1 MATSAE
7 HFSALPE
14 VTIRPLSEADVAAVV
29 AIELASYRFP
39 WSAGIF
45 RDCLKVGYICRV
57 VVAYDAV
64 AGYGIVS
71 TGAGEAHILNLCVR
85 EDLRCRGIGALLLE
99 DLLQRAAA
107 AAVDYAYL
115 EVRPSN
121 SAAIRLYKAFAFE
134 HIGARRGYYQAPGGR
149 EDAAVFKL
157 ALQSRRARSG

>member
-7 HFSALPE
+7 ELAALPE
-14 VTIRPLSEADVAAVV
+14 LTIRPMAEVDVPAVV
-29 AIELASYRFP
+29 AIESAAYRFP
-39 WSAGIF
+39 WSEGIF
-45 RDCLKVGYICRV
+45 RDCLKVGYVCRAV
-57 VVAYDAV
+57 VVYDAV
-64 AGYGIVS
+64 VGYGIVS

-107 AAVDYAYL
+107 AAVEYAYL

-121 SAAIRLYKAFAFE
+121 TAAIRLYQSFAFE

-149 EDAAVFKL
+149 EDAAVFKI
-157 ALQSRRARSG
+157 ALHSRRARSG